1 MILTGKAVKYAED
14 FELFE
19 KELQKQFPDYK
30 PEELN
35 EDEQIELFKIIQMFH
50 RDSVFKNFMCG
61 CSELFNMKMIEGK
74 EAVNE
79 MLTKFMKI

>member
-19 KELQKQFPDYK
+19 KELQKKFPDCK

-50 RDSVFKNFMCG
+50 RDTVFKNFMCG
-61 CSELFNMKMIEGK
+61 CCELFNMKALEGK